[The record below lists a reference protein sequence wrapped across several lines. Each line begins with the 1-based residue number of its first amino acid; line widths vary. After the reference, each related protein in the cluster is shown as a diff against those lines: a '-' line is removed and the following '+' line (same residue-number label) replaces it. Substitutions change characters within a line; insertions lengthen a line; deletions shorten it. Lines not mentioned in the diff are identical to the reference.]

1 MTRVAARTVRVGL
14 VADSHV
20 GEYLDALPEWVFD
33 ALSDCDLILHAG
45 DLSVVGVL
53 GELEEI
59 APVRAVRGDHDRDA
73 DAPARIAG
81 RQRARLADRADPR
94 VVGPRLGRGDGR
106 PARRW
111 CGDRSWQ
118 RRLDVELR
126 NRLGAVDAIVYG
138 HWHIPRIADY
148 GPTLMVCPGA
158 VCPGGALAEGDPV
171 PRSLHAP
178 IDVAVRRF
186 RRAMHPEQYRPD
198 GRGARGGIIRAPS
211 APHHGSRPIDQPVR
225 DDAWTT

>member
-1 MTRVAARTVRVGL
+1 MTRVTARTVRVGL

-73 DAPARIAG
+73 DQLPASLVANVHGWRIGLIHGSWGQAWDAATVTG
-81 RQRARLADRADPR
+81 ATL
-94 VVGPRLGRGDGR
+94 V
-106 PARRW
+106 
-111 CGDRSWQ
+111 GDRSWQ

-158 VCPGGALAEGDPV
+158 VCPGGALGPGDPP
-171 PRSLHAP
+171 PRSAHAP

-186 RRAMHPEQYRPD
+186 RRATHPEQYRATVAVLDAGSSGLRPRHIAAPD
-198 GRGARGGIIRAPS
+198 PS
-211 APHHGSRPIDQPVR
+211 TCR
-225 DDAWTT
+225 